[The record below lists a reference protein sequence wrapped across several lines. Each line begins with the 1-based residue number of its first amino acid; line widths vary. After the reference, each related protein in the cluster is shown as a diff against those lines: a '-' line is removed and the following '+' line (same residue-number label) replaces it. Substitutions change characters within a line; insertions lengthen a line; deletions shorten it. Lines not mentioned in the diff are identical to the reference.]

1 VARTGR
7 APTAAPHPRRQS
19 NAADGGPP
27 RRLAVTVDFD
37 RGCHNVLVGA
47 VPVTGVALELED
59 FAANSERIMRWLE
72 MGAAYFLVALFA
84 IGVFDLG
91 LSLYELLISGRFT
104 DPDAV
109 IDLIDTVLLLL
120 IIVEVFQTVI
130 AFSRNEPVIRIVINA
145 ALIAIARKVI
155 SYRPGEYQSIE
166 EAFVAA
172 GSFTLLLAVLVLA
185 FFVIRQVD
193 LEPLDPD
200 MDEFQ

>member
-1 VARTGR
+1 M
-7 APTAAPHPRRQS
+7 PLDIES
-19 NAADGGPP
+19 
-27 RRLAVTVDFD
+27 
-37 RGCHNVLVGA
+37 
-47 VPVTGVALELED
+47 
-59 FAANSERIMRWLE
+59 FAIQSERVMRWLE

-91 LSLYELLISGRFT
+91 LSLYELLVSGRFT
-104 DPDAV
+104 DPNAV

-155 SYRPGEYQSIE
+155 SYRPGEYASIE
-166 EAFVAA
+166 DAFVAA
-172 GSFTLLLAVLVLA
+172 GSFTLLLAVLILA

-193 LEPLDPD
+193 IEPL
-200 MDEFQ
+200 ESEL

>member
-1 VARTGR
+1 
-7 APTAAPHPRRQS
+7 
-19 NAADGGPP
+19 
-27 RRLAVTVDFD
+27 VTLD
-37 RGCHNVLVGA
+37 
-47 VPVTGVALELED
+47 LES
-59 FAANSERIMRWLE
+59 FAARSEHVMRWLE
-72 MGAAYFLVALFA
+72 MGAALFLVALFA

-91 LSLYELLISGRFT
+91 LSLYQLLVSGRFT

-155 SYRPGEYQSIE
+155 SYRPGEYASIE
-166 EAFVAA
+166 DAFVAA
-172 GSFTLLLAVLVLA
+172 GSFTLLLAVLILA

-193 LEPLDPD
+193 IEPL
-200 MDEFQ
+200 ESEL

>member
-1 VARTGR
+1 
-7 APTAAPHPRRQS
+7 
-19 NAADGGPP
+19 
-27 RRLAVTVDFD
+27 
-37 RGCHNVLVGA
+37 
-47 VPVTGVALELED
+47 VALDLES
-59 FAANSERIMRWLE
+59 FAAWSEHVMRWLE
-72 MGAAYFLVALFA
+72 MGAALFLVALFA

-91 LSLYELLISGRFT
+91 LSLYQLLVSGRFT

-155 SYRPGEYQSIE
+155 SYRPGEYASIE
-166 EAFVAA
+166 DAFVAA
-172 GSFTLLLAVLVLA
+172 GSFTLLLAVLILA

-193 LEPLDPD
+193 IEPL
-200 MDEFQ
+200 ESEL

>member
-1 VARTGR
+1 MA
-7 APTAAPHPRRQS
+7 
-19 NAADGGPP
+19 
-27 RRLAVTVDFD
+27 F
-37 RGCHNVLVGA
+37 
-47 VPVTGVALELED
+47 ELED

-91 LSLYELLISGRFT
+91 LSLYQLLVSGRFT

-120 IIVEVFQTVI
+120 IIVEVFQTVV

-155 SYRPGEYQSIE
+155 SYRPGEYQNIE

-172 GSFTLLLAVLVLA
+172 GSFTLLLAVLVFA
-185 FFVIRQVD
+185 FFVIRRVD
-193 LEPLDPD
+193 IEPLEPDPG
-200 MDEFQ
+200 ELE